1 VRLSTPLKSYL
12 TFQEQL
18 EKLKAKGLIVNDD
31 QAAITCLQRLGYY
44 RLAGYFY
51 PLRATNPRG
60 TPGRQNHF
68 QDGAHF
74 DLVVSLYNF
83 DKRLR
88 LLMIDAA
95 ERIEVA
101 LRVAIAYRLGKFDC
115 EAHKNPAL
123 LDQRFIKKGL
133 DGKSLHDK
141 WCSRLEKAVQESHD
155 DFVKHHEDKYG
166 GKMPIWVAI
175 ELWDFGTLSRFYAGM
190 QFRDKEAIAHQFG
203 QLKSDHLQSWLRT
216 LNFVRNVA
224 AHHSRLW
231 NRNVPEIPKFPTQ
244 ATHPLLGHVHQHKG
258 VEHRMYGALV
268 CAAYLLRPIDL
279 DKDWLRS
286 LKQHIATFPA
296 NPLIHLTSAGFPPD
310 WENEMLWL

>member
-1 VRLSTPLKSYL
+1 MTSTLKPYL
-12 TFQEQL
+12 TFDQQL
-18 EKLKAKGLIVNDD
+18 AKLKAKGLVIAND
-31 QAAITCLQRLGYY
+31 QTAIACLNRLGYY

-60 TPGRQNHF
+60 IPGRQNHF
-68 QDGAHF
+68 QAGASF
-74 DLVVSLYNF
+74 DLVVDLYNF
-83 DKRLR
+83 DKKLR

-101 LRVAIAYRLGKFDC
+101 LRVAIAYRLGKLDC
-115 EAHKNPAL
+115 EAHMNPRL
-123 LDQRFIKKGL
+123 LDARFVKPGK
-133 DGKSLHDK
+133 DGASLHDK
-141 WCSRLEKAVQESHD
+141 WCSRMEKAIKESHD
-155 DFVKHHEDKYG
+155 DFVQHHEDKYD

-203 QLKSDHLQSWLRT
+203 HIKSDHLQSWLRT

-244 ATHPLLGHVHQHKG
+244 ASHPLLGHVHQHKG
-258 VEHRMYGALV
+258 VEHRLYGALV
-268 CAAYLLRPIDL
+268 CTAYLLRSIDL
-279 DKDWLRS
+279 DRDWLRS
-286 LKQHIATFPA
+286 LKAHVATFP
-296 NPLIHLTSAGFPPD
+296 NSPLINLASAGFPPD
-310 WENEMLWL
+310 WGNEALWH